1 MQLKTKVI
9 METLKLNNANLVEL
23 TNDELVEID
32 GGLFGCLIVGGVII
46 IGVAIGLGIAYLVN
60 N

>member
-1 MQLKTKVI
+1 MNKLN
-9 METLKLNNANLVEL
+9 LNNANLVEL

-32 GGLFGCLIVGGVII
+32 GGVAICLIVGGVILV
-46 IGVAIGLGIAYLVN
+46 GVAVGFGIAYLIN

>member
-23 TNDELVEID
+23 TNDELVNID
-32 GGLFGCLIVGGVII
+32 GGVPILLAIIVVVVLNKI
-46 IGVAIGLGIAYLVN
+46 N
-60 N
+60 